1 MASNEKDFGCVES
14 TEYYYYKGDDGTK
27 LYGKDGGEV
36 LSFASNTIKRTADN
50 VLVDGNDY
58 YIISKDGVGGP
69 YTIKGDAD
77 DYTFEASED
86 GKLAIWSDRS
96 GDSRFMLQNGVVTDL
111 SEECNYG
118 LDFAFG
124 DAGYVE
130 CSSID
135 GDGDEE
141 RFSFKTTSKIVL
153 DAEKKKMIEVDFTD
167 EVSFIDS
174 NHFAVQRDED
184 QIDIY
189 VDGEKK
195 KTIESEAKIG
205 KVESDNENFYTL
217 MKVKEITQSSGD
229 EEEGFS
235 WTSTTTADRVEGLTI
250 LDLNGEQI
258 YDLGTDCSS
267 RSSVN
272 YLGEKLFTCTAA
284 KDAESDKTTGIFNL
298 DLNQPR
304 VLFKDGKKLDIGD
317 FNIMSSATKDRIIV
331 ADADLNSMIGDLM
344 GAAFSSMMGASDE
357 SAGLNVLEKIKINS
371 IGIIDTNGEYIVNP
385 GDYNGL
391 AIDFKRFVVD
401 MQSITSNSIM
411 PVDIDT
417 SQISDELPLK
427 RADGKGSDLVSIENG
442 EVIKNI
448 QGVFVLGN
456 GYYGIEA
463 DDGIE
468 YFLLDGTSF
477 YKQQK

>member
-1 MASNEKDFGCVES
+1 
-14 TEYYYYKGDDGTK
+14 
-27 LYGKDGGEV
+27 
-36 LSFASNTIKRTADN
+36 
-50 VLVDGNDY
+50 
-58 YIISKDGVGGP
+58 
-69 YTIKGDAD
+69 
-77 DYTFEASED
+77 EASED